1 MFERRFCLHGKDR
14 RMKGGFAMFE
24 IRTDL
29 AEELRSHVMAADA
42 KSSAGEIDGV
52 LYQETEKGDVR
63 ISTIDIINENG
74 EKKLGKKRG
83 RYITISYPTA
93 SGLGYSDFIGL
104 CDVLAEKLR
113 LVCGDVSRILVC
125 GLGNRELAAD
135 AVGVIAV
142 ENVLVTHHIKENDEE
157 LFASSG
163 FFDISAI
170 SPGVMAKTGM
180 ESADVVKGVV
190 ERLHPDVVIAV
201 DSLAAR
207 EAARLARTI
216 QLSDT
221 GISPGAGVGNRR
233 AAFDK
238 DYIGVPV
245 IAVGVPTVVDTA
257 TLVHDALAGQEIREE
272 TLASLSGLFVSPK
285 EIDVIA
291 ENVGKIIGYAINRA
305 FHGDFSYEE
314 MAMMA

>member
-1 MFERRFCLHGKDR
+1 
-14 RMKGGFAMFE
+14 MKGGFAMFE

-29 AEELRSHVMAADA
+29 AEELRSHVMASDA

-52 LYQETEKGDVR
+52 LYRETEKGDVR

-74 EKKLGKKRG
+74 EKKLGKKQG

-104 CDVLAEKLR
+104 CDILAENLR
-113 LVCGDVSRILVC
+113 SICKNVSRILVC

-142 ENVLVTHHIKENDEE
+142 ENVLVTHHIRESDEE

-163 FFDISAI
+163 FFDVSAI

-233 AAFDK
+233 ADFDR

-257 TLVHDALAGQEIREE
+257 TLVHDALAGQDIREE
-272 TLASLSGLFVSPK
+272 MLASLSGLFVSPK

>member
-1 MFERRFCLHGKDR
+1 
-14 RMKGGFAMFE
+14 MKGGFAMFE

-29 AEELRSHVMAADA
+29 AEELRSHVMASDA

-52 LYQETEKGDVR
+52 LYRETEKGDVR

-74 EKKLGKKRG
+74 EKKLGKKQG

-93 SGLGYSDFIGL
+93 SRLGYSDFIGL
-104 CDVLAEKLR
+104 CDILAENLR
-113 LVCGDVSRILVC
+113 SICKNVSRILVC

-142 ENVLVTHHIKENDEE
+142 ENVLVTHHIRESDEE

-163 FFDISAI
+163 FFDVSAI

-233 AAFDK
+233 AAFDR

-257 TLVHDALAGQEIREE
+257 TLVHDALAGQDVREE

>member
-1 MFERRFCLHGKDR
+1 
-14 RMKGGFAMFE
+14 
-24 IRTDL
+24 
-29 AEELRSHVMAADA
+29 
-42 KSSAGEIDGV
+42 
-52 LYQETEKGDVR
+52 
-63 ISTIDIINENG
+63 
-74 EKKLGKKRG
+74 
-83 RYITISYPTA
+83 
-93 SGLGYSDFIGL
+93 
-104 CDVLAEKLR
+104 
-113 LVCGDVSRILVC
+113 
-125 GLGNRELAAD
+125 
-135 AVGVIAV
+135 
-142 ENVLVTHHIKENDEE
+142 
-157 LFASSG
+157 
-163 FFDISAI
+163 
-170 SPGVMAKTGM
+170 MAKTGM

-233 AAFDK
+233 AAFDR

-257 TLVHDALAGQEIREE
+257 TLVHDALAGQDIREE
-272 TLASLSGLFVSPK
+272 MLASLSGLFVSPK

>member
-1 MFERRFCLHGKDR
+1 
-14 RMKGGFAMFE
+14 MKGGFSMFE

-29 AEELRSHVMAADA
+29 AEELRSHAMAADA

-52 LYQETEKGDVR
+52 LYQETEKDGVR
-63 ISTIDIINENG
+63 ISTIDIINEDG

-104 CDVLAEKLR
+104 CDILAEKLR
-113 LVCGDVSRILVC
+113 AVCGDVSRILVC

-142 ENVLVTHHIKENDEE
+142 ENVLVTHHIRESDEE

-180 ESADVVKGVV
+180 ESADVVKAVV
-190 ERLHPDVVIAV
+190 ERLRPDVVIAV

-257 TLVHDALAGQEIREE
+257 TLVHDALAGQELREE

>member
-1 MFERRFCLHGKDR
+1 
-14 RMKGGFAMFE
+14 MFE

-29 AEELRSHVMAADA
+29 AEELRSHVMASDA

-52 LYQETEKGDVR
+52 LYRETEKGDVR

-74 EKKLGKKRG
+74 EKKLGKKQG

-104 CDVLAEKLR
+104 CDILAENLR
-113 LVCGDVSRILVC
+113 SICKNVSRILVC

-142 ENVLVTHHIKENDEE
+142 ENVTHHIRESDEE

-163 FFDISAI
+163 FFDVSAI

-233 AAFDK
+233 AAFDR

-257 TLVHDALAGQEIREE
+257 TLVHDALAGQDIREE
-272 TLASLSGLFVSPK
+272 MLASLSGLFVSPK

>member
-1 MFERRFCLHGKDR
+1 
-14 RMKGGFAMFE
+14 MFE

-29 AEELRSHVMAADA
+29 AEELRDHAMTAEA
-42 KSSAGEIDGV
+42 KSSTGEIDGV

-63 ISTIDIINENG
+63 ISTIDIVNETG
-74 EKKLGKKRG
+74 EQKLGKKQG

-93 SGLGYSDFIGL
+93 SGLGYSDFIEL
-104 CDVLAEKLR
+104 CDVLAEQLR
-113 LVCGDVSRILVC
+113 TVCPRAERILVC

-142 ENVLVTHHIKENDEE
+142 ENVLVTHHIKENDEK

-170 SPGVMAKTGM
+170 SPGVMARTGM
-180 ESADVVKGVV
+180 ESADVVKGIV
-190 ERLHPDVVIAV
+190 ERLRPDVVIAI

-207 EAARLARTI
+207 EASRLARTI

-221 GISPGAGVGNRR
+221 GIAPGSGVGNRR

-245 IAVGVPTVVDTA
+245 VAVGVPTVVDTA
-257 TLVHDALAGQEIREE
+257 TLVHDALAEQQIDE
-272 TLASLSGLFVSPK
+272 TTLMSLSGLFVSPK
-285 EIDVIA
+285 EIDGIVG
-291 ENVGKIIGYAINRA
+291 NVGRIIGYAINRA

>member
-1 MFERRFCLHGKDR
+1 
-14 RMKGGFAMFE
+14 MKGGFAMFE

-29 AEELRSHVMAADA
+29 AEELRSHVMASDA

-52 LYQETEKGDVR
+52 LYRETEKGDVR
-63 ISTIDIINENG
+63 ISTIDIINEDG
-74 EKKLGKKRG
+74 EKKLGKKQG

-104 CDVLAEKLR
+104 CDILAENLR
-113 LVCGDVSRILVC
+113 SICKNVSRILVC

-142 ENVLVTHHIKENDEE
+142 ENVLVTHHIRESDEA

-163 FFDISAI
+163 FFDVSAI

-233 AAFDK
+233 AAFDR

-257 TLVHDALAGQEIREE
+257 TLVHDALAGQDIREE